1 MCSRSYSKKDNAN
14 CKMQSVKRQIEVTM
28 RTMITLLNNFH
39 NDEGGQGL
47 TEYLLVVA
55 LIALA
60 TIVGMNNAAT
70 KITSAFNTFGNKL
83 ANYLGT

>member
-1 MCSRSYSKKDNAN
+1 
-14 CKMQSVKRQIEVTM
+14 M

-60 TIVGMNNAAT
+60 TIVGMQNMAT
-70 KITSAFNTFGNKL
+70 QVVNAFNSLGNKL
-83 ANYLGT
+83 ANYVGT

>member
-1 MCSRSYSKKDNAN
+1 M
-14 CKMQSVKRQIEVTM
+14 M
-28 RTMITLLNNFH
+28 TMIALLKDFLK
-39 NDEGGQGL
+39 DETGQGL

-70 KITSAFNTFGNKL
+70 SITSAFNSLGNKI
-83 ANYLGT
+83 ANYIGT

>member
-1 MCSRSYSKKDNAN
+1 M
-14 CKMQSVKRQIEVTM
+14 MSV
-28 RTMITLLNNFH
+28 ITLLKQFH
-39 NDEGGQGL
+39 YDEGGQGL

-60 TIVGMNNAAT
+60 TITGMQNAAGE
-70 KITSAFNTFGNKL
+70 IASAFNTLGNKP

>member
-1 MCSRSYSKKDNAN
+1 M
-14 CKMQSVKRQIEVTM
+14 
-28 RTMITLLNNFH
+28 TMIALLKDFLK
-39 NDEGGQGL
+39 DETGQGL

-70 KITSAFNTFGNKL
+70 SITSAFNSLGNKI
-83 ANYLGT
+83 ANYIGT

>member
-1 MCSRSYSKKDNAN
+1 M
-14 CKMQSVKRQIEVTM
+14 M
-28 RTMITLLNNFH
+28 TMIALLKDFLK
-39 NDEGGQGL
+39 DETGQGL

-70 KITSAFNTFGNKL
+70 SITSAFNSLGNKIT
-83 ANYLGT
+83 NYIGT

>member
-1 MCSRSYSKKDNAN
+1 
-14 CKMQSVKRQIEVTM
+14 MQKVKSTIEVTM
-28 RTMITLLNNFH
+28 MTMIALLKDFLK
-39 NDEGGQGL
+39 DETGQGL

-70 KITSAFNTFGNKL
+70 SITSAFNSLGNKI
-83 ANYLGT
+83 ANYIGT

>member
-1 MCSRSYSKKDNAN
+1 
-14 CKMQSVKRQIEVTM
+14 MQSVKRQIEVTM

-70 KITSAFNTFGNKL
+70 KITSAFNTLGNKL
-83 ANYLGT
+83 ANYIGT

>member
-1 MCSRSYSKKDNAN
+1 
-14 CKMQSVKRQIEVTM
+14 MQSVKRQIEVTM

-47 TEYLLVVA
+47 TEYLLVVG

-60 TIVGMNNAAT
+60 AVAAMNTVAA
-70 KITSAFNTFGNKL
+70 KVQNGFDILGNKI
-83 ANYLGT
+83 ANSVGT

>member
-1 MCSRSYSKKDNAN
+1 
-14 CKMQSVKRQIEVTM
+14 MQKVKSPIEVTM
-28 RTMITLLNNFH
+28 MTMIALLKDFLK
-39 NDEGGQGL
+39 DETGQGL

-70 KITSAFNTFGNKL
+70 SITSAFNSLGNKI
-83 ANYLGT
+83 ANYIGT